1 MNAPVENAATLA
13 LEQGFQLGELRIDPK
28 AGEAAGPGGSEKLDP
43 KVIDV
48 LVMLAQNPRQVVLR
62 EDLLARLWPN
72 VVVTDEVLSRCIYE
86 LRKQLSL
93 AGGSERYKDMIETVP
108 KRGYR
113 LNADIAPIQ
122 AQAEVRPANRSKPRL
137 FAAAIGIVV
146 AVVLAIVVSQRMT
159 KSPAA
164 SPPPATKADS
174 IAVLP
179 FVDMSEGKDQ
189 GYLADGISEE
199 ILNHLAQAENLRV
212 IARTSSFALRDSSL
226 DVAEIAKRL
235 NVTHV
240 LEGSV
245 RKSGEH
251 IRITAQLISAS
262 NSSHV
267 WSDTYDRG
275 LGDLFAVQDEIAN
288 AVAKALAISLSKG
301 TAVKRTPASIEAY
314 EKFLQG
320 EFFYYRRARGDFER
334 SSRYY
339 EEAVAIDP
347 RFARAWA
354 ALAGAYS
361 ILARETDPAQEALQS
376 KQGQAARK
384 AVELEP
390 NLAEAQFR
398 LAQYYDETGNRE
410 KADEHYRRAV
420 ALDPDVPFNL
430 SDTATNAVDRGDLAT
445 AITVQRRLVAQNP
458 LATGERNNLAVYLLA
473 DGQLDEALS
482 QFREVR
488 EIHPE
493 TDPHV
498 AIDIVHVLILQRRF
512 EEAQSEL
519 ATVPEGS
526 LRDQAQALLYAA
538 TGRQAEADEAL
549 RRLTGP
555 PGEIM
560 DTIRLAEVYAFRG
573 MNGQAF
579 QVLQDRK
586 EALKRAHG
594 RDLSHVWYLQH
605 ESRMSPFLK
614 TLHSDPRWAA
624 FMTDPS

>member
-1 MNAPVENAATLA
+1 MHATAPATVSVENP
-13 LEQGFQLGELRIDPK
+13 FRLGPLTIDPR
-28 AGEAAGPGGSEKLDP
+28 AGEAAGPGGVVKLDP
-43 KVIDV
+43 KVMSV
-48 LVMLAQNPRQVVLR
+48 LVMLAQNAGQIVLR
-62 EDLLARLWPN
+62 ADLLDRLWPG
-72 VVVTDEVLSRCIYE
+72 VIVTDESLSRCIYE
-86 LRKQLSL
+86 LRRQLSQA
-93 AGGSERYKDMIETVP
+93 AGGEQLKDVIETLP

-113 LNADIAPIQ
+113 LTVDITPYSP
-122 AQAEVRPANRSKPRL
+122 RPRARPGWHL
-137 FAAAIGIVV
+137 PAAAVATGIAILVAILVSRWIGK
-146 AVVLAIVVSQRMT
+146 APEEPPP
-159 KSPAA
+159 SPAA
-164 SPPPATKADS
+164 TTLNS

-179 FVDMSEGKDQ
+179 FVDMSPGKDQ

-212 IARTSSFALRDSSL
+212 IARTSSFALRDPSL

-288 AVAKALAISLSKG
+288 AVATALAITLSKG

-320 EFFYYRRARGDFER
+320 EFFFYRRAPGDFER
-334 SSRYY
+334 SARYY

-361 ILARETDPAQEALQS
+361 ILARASDPPLKALQS

-390 NLAEAQFR
+390 NLAEAHVR
-398 LAQYYDETGNRE
+398 LAQYYDETGNHE
-410 KADEHYRRAV
+410 KADEHFRRAV
-420 ALDPDVPFNL
+420 ALDPEVPFNL
-430 SDTATNAVDRGDLAT
+430 ADTATHAVDRGDLAT
-445 AITVQRRLVAQNP
+445 AITAQRRVVAQNP

-482 QFREVR
+482 QFREVQ
-488 EIHPE
+488 EIHPD

-498 AIDIVHVLILQRRF
+498 AIDIVHILILQRRF
-512 EEAQSEL
+512 EEAQSVL
-519 ATVPEGS
+519 ASVPEGS
-526 LRDQAQALLYAA
+526 LRDQAHALLYAA
-538 TGRQAEADEAL
+538 TGRQAEADDAL

-560 DTIRLAEVYAFRG
+560 DTIRLAEVYAFRS

-586 EALKRAHG
+586 EALQRAHG
-594 RDLSHVWYLQH
+594 RDSGHVWYLQH
-605 ESRMSPFLK
+605 ESRLSPFLK
-614 TLHSDPRWAA
+614 TMHSDPRWAA
-624 FMTDPS
+624 FMAEPS